1 MQNKKMGFF
10 TRLKKSI
17 FKFEEYEKFIEEPL
31 KRAFGYFFKLMLIFS
46 LFITIALTY
55 TVNTNVK
62 SFRTALETEF
72 PNFEIENNVLS
83 IEEKDSFEYYF
94 EDYDIQLILDETQEN
109 YIEND
114 YDNCLIMLKNSM
126 IVKYSGYTQEI
137 GYNSIDDISNQTII
151 EFFGTQQWKVLFV
164 YIILMMLFLNFIS
177 YSIIMLLDVVILS
190 ILGLIINTFIGTRF
204 KYKDLVK
211 IAIHAMTLPIIL
223 YLLYI
228 IANILFG
235 TTIKLFELAYSAI
248 SYIYL
253 ITVMLIMK
261 SDAIKNMQELQNVLE
276 EQKRVKEELK
286 RQAEEEQEKQR
297 QKEKEKEKEKRKSK
311 KEKGENSQEPQTDNG

>member
-1 MQNKKMGFF
+1 MQNNKIGFF

-55 TVNTNVK
+55 TVNNNVK
-62 SFRTALETEF
+62 NFTKALKTEF
-72 PNFEIENNVLS
+72 PSFKIENNVLN
-83 IEEKDSFEYYF
+83 IEGKDSFEYYF
-94 EDYDIQLILDETQEN
+94 DDYDVNLIIDETQEN
-109 YIEND
+109 YVEND

-126 IVKYSGYTQEI
+126 FIKYGGYTQEI
-137 GYNSIDDISNQTII
+137 GYNNIGNISNQTII
-151 EFFGTQQWKVLFV
+151 GFFETQEWNIL
-164 YIILMMLFLNFIS
+164 YISTCLVMFLLNYML
-177 YSIIMLLDVVILS
+177 YSIIILLDVVTLS
-190 ILGLIINTFIGTRF
+190 ILGLIINTLIGTRF

-211 IAIHAMTLPIIL
+211 ISIYAMTLPILL
-223 YLLYI
+223 YLLYLI
-228 IANILFG
+228 SNVFFG
-235 TTIKLFELAYSAI
+235 TTIKFFQLAYNTI

-276 EQKRVKEELK
+276 EQKRVKEELR

-297 QKEKEKEKEKRKSK
+297 QKEKEKDEEK
-311 KEKGENSQEPQTDNG
+311 KERKKGEKPQEPQTDNG

>member
-46 LFITIALTY
+46 LLITVALTY

-62 SFRTALETEF
+62 SFRAALETEF
-72 PNFEIENNVLS
+72 PSFKIENNVLS
-83 IEEKDSFEYYF
+83 IEEQDSFEYYF
-94 EDYDIQLILDETQEN
+94 EDYNVQLILDETQES
-109 YIEND
+109 YVEND

-137 GYNSIDDISNQTII
+137 GYNSIDSISNQTII
-151 EFFGTQQWKVLFV
+151 EFFGTQEWKVLFV
-164 YIILMMLFLNFIS
+164 YIFLMMLFLNFIS
-177 YSIIMLLDVVILS
+177 YSMIMLLDVVILS

-211 IAIHAMTLPIIL
+211 ISIYAMTLPVVL

-276 EQKRVKEELK
+276 EQKRVKEELQ

-297 QKEKEKEKEKRKSK
+297 QKEKEKEEEK
-311 KEKGENSQEPQTDNG
+311 KEKGEKPQEPQTDNG

>member
-31 KRAFGYFFKLMLIFS
+31 KRAFGYFIKLMIVFS
-46 LFITIALTY
+46 LFITVALTY
-55 TVNTNVK
+55 TINTNVSK
-62 SFRTALETEF
+62 FKTALETELPSF
-72 PNFEIENNVLS
+72 KIENNILN
-83 IEEKDSFEYYF
+83 IEEKEGFEYYF
-94 EDYDIQLILDETQEN
+94 EDYNIQLIIDETKDN

-114 YDNCLIMLKNSM
+114 YDNCLVMLKNSM

-137 GYNSIDDISNQTII
+137 GYNSIEDISNETII
-151 EFFGTQQWKVLFV
+151 EFFQTKEWKIL
-164 YIILMMLFLNFIS
+164 YICIFLMMLLLNFIS

-190 ILGLIINTFIGTRF
+190 ILGLLINTFIGTRF

-211 IAIHAMTLPIIL
+211 LSIYAITLPIIL

-228 IANILFG
+228 VSNILFG
-235 TTIKLFELAYSAI
+235 ITIKLFELAYSAI

-261 SDAIKNMQELQNVLE
+261 SDAIKNMQRIVVGKGIRFL
-276 EQKRVKEELK
+276 VKI
-286 RQAEEEQEKQR
+286 
-297 QKEKEKEKEKRKSK
+297 
-311 KEKGENSQEPQTDNG
+311 